1 MVKMDPENS
10 HRDDRISELETQVAT
25 LQNRISSLEKKVD
38 LLAKGKPVREKK
50 GPSEERPRFSSDE
63 VMDWLDT
70 AYLMPRVATT
80 SFILVL
86 AIALRTLTDS
96 GTVDQQ
102 LGAALGMIY
111 GFALLVIGWAGYAR
125 NSIQAPVFTLWGTIV
140 MCAVVVETYRVFNV
154 LPTELAYMSFILLG
168 AATAA
173 ISRQHHVAL
182 PIFAGTIGMSFGGFA
197 VDYPNPVFPYLVA
210 LLIIANMLTVYATH
224 LLRASWIRWLLLALT
239 VFMFQI
245 WALKLTI
252 YLGKMAPEDLEF
264 AISGFLPS
272 IAIIGI
278 MYLAIAYLGVI
289 GKIQERVSK
298 FDIVLPAV
306 NVVWIFILCR
316 YVLSHGLGN
325 ATQFG
330 LAASVF
336 AGAHLGLAW
345 LLARREGPAA
355 DGATPLGLAGGMLL
369 ALSLPMGIGNTLI
382 SSTILAA
389 VAFAG
394 AWLAQQW
401 KSGGVRY
408 VSYFMQIY
416 AAGALIMALDA
427 TEMSRPSLIG
437 ATASAL
443 MAVIGIWHYYWCRE
457 NPPTPEMKLFKSFD
471 KRDRGAF
478 FVLIAALLSCFFTVR
493 VGIFQGL
500 ALVGFRSSAAFSSGQ
515 SVLII
520 LSSALMMYLSVRKM
534 SRELRTIG
542 ILLILAGACKVF
554 LSDIIS
560 IKGMPLMVSLFTFG
574 SATIFNQ
581 VMNRKWS
588 KNKKAA
594 RQ

>member
-1 MVKMDPENS
+1 METDNSNLTGRVAELEKQVETLQGRIATLENS
-10 HRDDRISELETQVAT
+10 LDRLAT
-25 LQNRISSLEKKVD
+25 GNFVKQKKD
-38 LLAKGKPVREKK
+38 RSAGRT
-50 GPSEERPRFSSDE
+50 RFSSDE
-63 VMDWLDT
+63 VMNWLDT

-80 SFILVL
+80 CFILVL

-96 GTVDQQ
+96 GTIDQQ
-102 LGAALGMIY
+102 LGAALGMAY
-111 GFALLVIGWAGYAR
+111 GFVLLVIGWAGYGR

-140 MCAVVVETYRVFNV
+140 MCAIVVETYRVFNV
-154 LPTELAYMSFILLG
+154 LPTELAYISFVLLG
-168 AATAA
+168 AATAV
-173 ISRQHHVAL
+173 ISRQHQVAL
-182 PIFAGTIGMSFGGFA
+182 PIFAGTLGMSFGGFA

-210 LLIIANMLTVYATH
+210 LLVIANLLTVYASH

-245 WALKLTI
+245 WALKLNI
-252 YLGKMAPEDLEF
+252 YLGKMAQGDLEL
-264 AISGFLPS
+264 ALSGFLPS
-272 IAIIGI
+272 IAIIGL
-278 MYLAIAYLGVI
+278 MYLAIAYFGVI

-316 YVLSHGLGN
+316 YVLSHGLGDL
-325 ATQFG
+325 TIFG
-330 LAASVF
+330 LSASAF

-345 LLARREGPAA
+345 LLAKNGGPAA
-355 DGATPLGLAGGMLL
+355 NGATPLGLAGGLLL
-369 ALSLPMGIGNTLI
+369 ALSLPLGIGNPLI

-389 VAFAG
+389 FAFGG
-394 AWLAQQW
+394 AWLAQKW

-408 VSYFMQIY
+408 VSYFMQVY

-443 MAVIGIWHYYWCRE
+443 MAAIGIWHYYWCRE
-457 NPPTPEMKLFKSFD
+457 NPPTPEMTTFQSFD
-471 KRDRGAF
+471 KKDRGAF
-478 FVLIAALLSCFFTVR
+478 FVLIAALLSSFFTIR

-500 ALVGFRSSAAFSSGQ
+500 ALLGFRSSAAFSSGQ

-520 LSSALMMYLSVRKM
+520 LASALLMYLSVKKM
-534 SRELRTIG
+534 SRELRTIA

-554 LSDIIS
+554 LSDIINL
-560 IKGMPLMVSLFTFG
+560 KGLPLMVSLFTFG

-581 VMNRKWS
+581 FMNRKWG
-588 KNKKAA
+588 KNKKTAG
-594 RQ
+594 Q